1 MKKMFKLTA
10 VLALVLFTA
19 CASNS
24 GSKIA
29 KGDKALPTNPEI
41 LSGKLDNGMS
51 YFILQNGAPLN
62 RISLRLVVKVGSI
75 AEEEN
80 QLGVAH
86 FIEHM
91 AFNGTEHFEK
101 NTLIDYAESIGMD
114 FGAEVNAYTSFE
126 ETVYKLEVPA
136 DKKEYLET
144 ALLIFKDWASA
155 ISFDQEELDKER
167 GVITE
172 EWRGRLGL
180 SGRLVDAILPFEL
193 ADSEYVGKLPIGS
206 MDVIANITRDE
217 VLEFYKK
224 WYRPEN
230 ISIAIAGTV
239 DPKVVEW
246 QIKNTMAD
254 IPASDKK
261 ITPPKGLVPA
271 RTAKD
276 AIIFTDP
283 EMPYTQVQIFA
294 KDEDYRPAISEGD
307 IKTQFLTNIV
317 STVLNQRLSEITADP
332 QTPWLTASAVNA
344 YETDDTVFRGAM
356 FVPKE
361 GQFANAF
368 QQLLDEIDRLLT
380 HGITQTE
387 FDRAKESML
396 STENQWYDEREAITN
411 QERVDNLVNYCLTG
425 AACISDDDYI
435 EIARRLLAAITL
447 DEANKRAFDIYQDR
461 GNICMIYAPAASA
474 EELPS
479 KEEVLGFWENYKSDS
494 IAAYEDNV
502 GEGDLMERPAKKAE
516 ILAERD
522 LEGLKATEYTLSN
535 GAKIIIKPSTYEK
548 SKIIMEIVSKGGAS
562 LVSDDEWMSCI
573 ISPIYSIYSGIGKF
587 DITQLQ
593 KYLADKYVS
602 INLSVDERQESI
614 TGQAS
619 PAQIE
624 CLLQLVNQVMTQ
636 PNFTD
641 QGWYYT
647 KMLVDQQA
655 KMYNVQPN
663 DCFLSEIRNDLYNGS
678 IRHSAITPQMAE
690 QIDAEV
696 AQKLFRERYANA
708 ADFTYIFYGDID
720 EEALIDLCCYYIGTL
735 KGNPDNHEDGK
746 YQPYTFPKGITE
758 KVVKKG
764 QEDKG
769 QVFIAFGG
777 KLPPAADVYEIRK
790 DNALMEQ
797 FRALVDIKLREI
809 IREDKSGTYGVS
821 VYARI
826 DGYPERYYELQI
838 SFGCEPAREKEL
850 AAEVI
855 AALEGLRTQLVDQT
869 YIDKINES
877 YRRNFEANQQD
888 SGWWLNVIKAVE
900 VFTYLPVEAAYDD
913 TSVIKWTTAQ
923 SMREIAQKYLNTKN
937 YYCAFLQPEK

>member
-1 MKKMFKLTA
+1 MKKLFKFAA
-10 VLALVLFTA
+10 VLTLVLFTA

-29 KGDKALPTNPEI
+29 KGDKPLPKNPDVVCGVLE
-41 LSGKLDNGMS
+41 NGMS
-51 YFILQNGAPLN
+51 YYVMQNAAPLN

-75 AEEEN
+75 AEEQN

-86 FIEHM
+86 LIEHM

-101 NTLIDYAESIGMD
+101 NSLIDYAESIGMD

-136 DKKEYLET
+136 DNKEYLET

-167 GVITE
+167 GVVTE

-217 VLEFYKK
+217 ILEFYKK

-246 QIKNTMAD
+246 QIKTTMSD
-254 IPASDKK
+254 IPASDTK
-261 ITPPKGLVPA
+261 ITPPKGFVPA
-271 RTAKD
+271 RTTKD

-283 EMPYTQVQIFA
+283 EMPYTQVQISA

-307 IKTQFLTNIV
+307 IRNAFVTNIV

-332 QTPWLTASAVNA
+332 QTPWLTASAVNVH
-344 YETDDTVFRGAM
+344 ETDETVFRGAM
-356 FVPKE
+356 FIPKE
-361 GQFANAF
+361 GEFTNAF
-368 QQLLDEIDRLLT
+368 QRLLDEIDRLLV
-380 HGITQTE
+380 HGITQSE
-387 FDRAKESML
+387 FDRARDSML
-396 STENQWYDEREAITN
+396 SSENQWYDEREAITN
-411 QERVDNLVNYCLTG
+411 DDRVESLVSYCLSG
-425 AACISDDDYI
+425 ATYISDDDYI
-435 EIARRLLAAITL
+435 EIARRLLASITL
-447 DEANKRAFDIYQDR
+447 DEANNRAFDIYQGR

-474 EELPS
+474 QELPS
-479 KEEVLGFWENYKSDS
+479 KEELIGFWENYKSDS

-502 GEGDLMERPAKKAE
+502 GEGDVMVRPAKKSAIVSKRE
-516 ILAERD
+516 I
-522 LEGLKATEYTLSN
+522 EGLKANEYILEN
-535 GAKIIIKPSTYEK
+535 GAKIIIKPSIYEK
-548 SKIIMEIVSKGGAS
+548 SKIIMRIVSKGGAS
-562 LVSDDEWMSCI
+562 LVTDDEWMSCI
-573 ISPIYSIYSGIGKF
+573 ISPVYSIYSGIGKF

-602 INLSVDERQESI
+602 INLSVDEREETIS
-614 TGQAS
+614 GQAS

-624 CLLQLVNQVMTQ
+624 CLLQLVNQAMTV

-641 QGWYYT
+641 QGWYYA
-647 KMLVDQQA
+647 KMIVDQQA
-655 KMYNVQPN
+655 KMYNVQPI
-663 DCFLSEIRNDLYNGS
+663 DYFLSQIRNDLYNGS
-678 IRHSAITPQMAE
+678 IRYSAITPAMAE
-690 QIDAEV
+690 QINAEDS
-696 AQKLFRERYANA
+696 QRLFRERFANA
-708 ADFTYIFYGDID
+708 ADFTYIFYGDLD
-720 EEALIDLCCYYIGTL
+720 EESLVDLCCYYIGTL
-735 KGNPDNHEDGK
+735 EGNPDKREDGK
-746 YQPYTFPKGITE
+746 YQPYSFPKGITE
-758 KVVKKG
+758 KTYKRG

-769 QVFIAFGG
+769 QVFIGFGG
-777 KLPPAADVYEIRK
+777 KLPPAKDVYEIRK

-797 FRALVDIKLREI
+797 FKALIDIKLREI

-821 VYARI
+821 VYTGI
-826 DGYPERYYELQI
+826 EGYPERYYEVQI
-838 SFGCEPAREKEL
+838 TFGCEPAREKEL
-850 AAEVI
+850 AKEVI
-855 AALEGLRTQLVDQT
+855 AALESLRTDLVDQT
-869 YIDKINES
+869 YIDKLNET
-877 YRRNFEANQQD
+877 YRRSFEANQQD
-888 SGWWLNVIKAVE
+888 SSWWLNMIEAVE

-913 TSVIKWTTAQ
+913 TSVIKWTTAE
-923 SMREIAQKYLNTKN
+923 SMRELAQKYLNTKN
-937 YYCAFLQPEK
+937 YYCAFLEPEK